1 MTDEELHKIQ
11 KEVKEL
17 GKKLDANP
25 IYQAFVSRL
34 IERVDRNHK
43 QLEYR
48 KNEIMNG
55 RIPDLNKYE
64 EE

>member
-25 IYQAFVSRL
+25 IYQTFVSRL